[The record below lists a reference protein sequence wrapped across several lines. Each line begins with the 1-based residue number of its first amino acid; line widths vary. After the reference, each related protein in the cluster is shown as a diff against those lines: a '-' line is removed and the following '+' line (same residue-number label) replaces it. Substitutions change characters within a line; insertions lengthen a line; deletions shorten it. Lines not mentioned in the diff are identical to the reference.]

1 MSAADD
7 FKIIYK
13 ILVLLE
19 HAMDC
24 PNFSISESGI
34 DASSISRERLCR
46 YYEMLQDAGLIKNA
60 DLHVDMMG
68 EMFVRN
74 EAKIRITL
82 KGLAYLRENSVI
94 DIDQIRA
101 KQISVTPK
109 EIEKMKERYRL
120 RD

>member
-1 MSAADD
+1 MSVSDD

-13 ILVLLE
+13 ILISLE
-19 HAMDC
+19 HALDC

-60 DLHVDMMG
+60 DLHVDITG

-74 EAKIRITL
+74 EKKIRITL
-82 KGLAYLRENSVI
+82 KGLEYLQENSI
-94 DIDQIRA
+94 MRKFYNAA
-101 KQISVTPK
+101 KSITELMP
-109 EIEKMKERYRL
+109 
-120 RD
+120 

>member
-1 MSAADD
+1 MSVSDD

-13 ILVLLE
+13 IFISLE

-82 KGLAYLRENSVI
+82 KGLEYLRENSV
-94 DIDQIRA
+94 IDQIRA

-109 EIEKMKERYRL
+109 EIEKMKERY
-120 RD
+120 

>member
-1 MSAADD
+1 MSVSDD

-13 ILVLLE
+13 ILISLE

-60 DLHVDMMG
+60 DLHVDITG

-74 EAKIRITL
+74 EKKIRITL
-82 KGLAYLRENSVI
+82 KGLEYLHENSI
-94 DIDQIRA
+94 MRKLYNAA
-101 KQISVTPK
+101 KSITDLMP
-109 EIEKMKERYRL
+109 
-120 RD
+120 